1 MGEKALLKTWRPIFL
16 LPRPNVLRESTAI
29 HQGFFNDGKFIDA
42 GDSLGAVGE
51 RGREGETDR
60 QRQTDRLTERER

>member
-42 GDSLGAVGE
+42 GDRLGAVGE
-51 RGREGETDR
+51 RERGRERER
-60 QRQTDRLTERER
+60 DRLTERER